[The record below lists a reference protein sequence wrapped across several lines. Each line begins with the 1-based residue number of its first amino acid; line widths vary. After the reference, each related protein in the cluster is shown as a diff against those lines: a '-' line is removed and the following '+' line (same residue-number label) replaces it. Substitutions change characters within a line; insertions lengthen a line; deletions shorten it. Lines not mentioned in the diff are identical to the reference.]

1 MSYTIKIVDIN
12 DSEVDLNLRRLLQV
26 ANKSTDILPEKF
38 LSANLNSK
46 ASRASFFLA
55 AVEHGKIIGCN
66 GFLANDFVLNG
77 VGYVGYQSCWS
88 ATDPH
93 HQGKTV
99 FTTIINEAKK
109 ILKEQGGGF
118 LYGIANKRSNPIF
131 TKKLGF
137 EETDSL
143 VLRIPNIPFYRNSY
157 FTNKSQQIK
166 NACIINEEQVKR
178 HKALQYPNEVKE
190 IWHNKSWLWGKL
202 IYKSKYGIKLPVFYV
217 GGVNLLKE
225 NDLRGLILE
234 VFKQHP
240 VLFIQVLS
248 CKTNSFNE
256 LLKGWKRSK
265 MNGFIFYNLNMPEP
279 EHLNLMIGVLD
290 VF

>member
-12 DSEVDLNLRRLLQV
+12 DLEVDLHLRRLLQV
-26 ANKSTDILPEKF
+26 ANESADILPEKF

-66 GFLANDFVLNG
+66 GFLANDFALNG
-77 VGYVGYQSCWS
+77 IGYVGYQSCWS

-93 HQGKTV
+93 HQGKKV
-99 FTTIINEAKK
+99 FTTIINEAKR
-109 ILKEQGGGF
+109 ILKEQGAGF
-118 LYGIANKRSNPIF
+118 LYGIANDRSNPIF

-137 EETDSL
+137 AETDSL
-143 VLRIPNIPFYRNSY
+143 VLRILNIPIYRNSC
-157 FTNKSQQIK
+157 FTNKSQQVE
-166 NACIINEEQVKR
+166 NVCIVNEEQVKT
-178 HKALQYPNEVKE
+178 HKALQYPSEVKE
-190 IWHNKSWLWGKL
+190 IRYNKSWLWGKL
-202 IYKSKYGIKLPVFYV
+202 IYKSRYGIKLSVFYV
-217 GGVNLLKE
+217 GGISLFEE
-225 NDLRGLILE
+225 NDLRGLVFEI
-234 VFKQHP
+234 FKQHR
-240 VLFIQVLS
+240 VLFIQILS

-256 LLKGWKRSK
+256 LLKGWKKSK